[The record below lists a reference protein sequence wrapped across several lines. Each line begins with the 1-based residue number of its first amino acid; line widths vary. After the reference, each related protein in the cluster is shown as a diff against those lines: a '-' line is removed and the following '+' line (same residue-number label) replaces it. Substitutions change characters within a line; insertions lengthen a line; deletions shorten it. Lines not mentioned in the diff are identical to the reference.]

1 MKKSVIILI
10 GIIYVTSIFIVGFF
24 GLKMKAYDPI
34 IYITDI
40 ECTNDN
46 MRANTDGSKS
56 VFLKYSSDGDVL
68 KNSII
73 INYKVYPEN
82 STLKGTDA
90 VRVVYDHDTK
100 VATVDGLTV
109 TFLKKGV
116 LTVQLVSQDGSEIIE
131 KVKLIAY

>member
-10 GIIYVTSIFIVGFF
+10 AIIYITSIVAIGFF
-24 GLKMKAYDPI
+24 GTKIVAYNPT

-46 MRANTDGSKS
+46 MRTNDDGSKS
-56 VFLKYSSDGDVL
+56 VFLKYSNDGDIL

-73 INYKVYPEN
+73 ITYKVYPEN
-82 STLKGTDA
+82 STMRGAEA
-90 VRVVYDHDTK
+90 VRLVYDKDNI

-116 LTVQLVSQDGSEIIE
+116 LTVQLVSQDGTEVTE